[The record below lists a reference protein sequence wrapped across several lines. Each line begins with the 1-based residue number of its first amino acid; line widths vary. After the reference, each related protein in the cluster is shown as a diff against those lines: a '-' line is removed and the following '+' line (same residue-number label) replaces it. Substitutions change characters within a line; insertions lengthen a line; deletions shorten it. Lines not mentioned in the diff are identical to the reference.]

1 MHSGINLG
9 DDFTIF
15 KQLFP
20 YDMTCC
26 FEDVVIDVKIWPRL
40 DFPAKVKT
48 KTRLRI
54 VTHDIYI
61 RNQMVYPWNE
71 KIISLAIFNFG
82 KKKNK
87 QKNKR

>member
-26 FEDVVIDVKIWPRL
+26 FEDVVIDVKNLTAFRFFPR
-40 DFPAKVKT
+40 K
-48 KTRLRI
+48 LRQ
-54 VTHDIYI
+54 T
-61 RNQMVYPWNE
+61 QSSGFSF
-71 KIISLAIFNFG
+71 SLEL
-82 KKKNK
+82 
-87 QKNKR
+87 